1 MNKPHLWQIYTN
13 VRYFSMV
20 YSITEL
26 RIIKQRTFVHREATH
41 VHIYW
46 QNKAF
51 LESIGVCRLSLT
63 ILALL
68 YPTLPLSHFVPSFSG
83 GVSNGRASSRLWTI
97 SSSCYILGV
106 TWLRLP
112 LSRLLTLFSSSFQG
126 IAQASLVPVLA
137 SFASCSLLQTTIS
150 MSLNMYTGQL

>member
-13 VRYFSMV
+13 VRYFCMV

-68 YPTLPLSHFVPSFSG
+68 YPTLPLCHFVPSFSG
-83 GVSNGRASSRLWTI
+83 GVSNSCVSSRLLETDGAARGETE
-97 SSSCYILGV
+97 LA
-106 TWLRLP
+106 L
-112 LSRLLTLFSSSFQG
+112 SSSFATRQYSGADIRASRCLENVYEHLQG
-126 IAQASLVPVLA
+126 VDR
-137 SFASCSLLQTTIS
+137 
-150 MSLNMYTGQL
+150 

>member
-13 VRYFSMV
+13 VRYFCMV

-68 YPTLPLSHFVPSFSG
+68 YPTLPLCHFVPSFSG
-83 GVSNGRASSRLWTI
+83 GVSNSCVSSRL
-97 SSSCYILGV
+97 
-106 TWLRLP
+106 RLP
-112 LSRLLTLFSSSFQG
+112 PSRLGNIPEQTSEHHG
-126 IAQASLVPVLA
+126 VLK
-137 SFASCSLLQTTIS
+137 TY
-150 MSLNMYTGQL
+150 MSIFKVWTDNIVYMFVRC